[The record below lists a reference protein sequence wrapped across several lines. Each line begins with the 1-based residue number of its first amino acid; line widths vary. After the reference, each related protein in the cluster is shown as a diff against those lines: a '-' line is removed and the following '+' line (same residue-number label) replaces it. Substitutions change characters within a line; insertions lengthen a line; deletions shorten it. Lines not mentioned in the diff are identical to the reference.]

1 MGETQPGLEPRAAFA
16 ERFSLLYAQAGNPTL
31 ARVAASVTRARFPDE
46 QGRPMRVSVQRV
58 SDWRRG
64 TNVPARFGPLSAVL
78 QILIGEA
85 RKKRPQPVVEDL
97 YDLEVW
103 QSVWEDA
110 LASPAAAA
118 ETAEEDAAEAAGTE
132 SGVCPYRGLAAFREE
147 DAAWFF
153 GRRRST
159 TALLERITGA
169 AHAGGIVML
178 VGPSGAGKSSL
189 LQAGLGASIL
199 RGRLP
204 VEASNR
210 WPVVVMTPGTDPL
223 AELGRHLPEVA
234 ATLEAGEPPA
244 ERMAGRIS
252 DAIAAYGRRAGG
264 PRARTVLVV
273 DQFEEAFT
281 LCEDERRRRLFI
293 HALSVASGRDAARA
307 LVVLGVR
314 ADFYARCLDY
324 PVLASALQHRQMVLG
339 PMAPDELREAVLGPA
354 KAAGLQV
361 EPGLPELILRD
372 LSISG
377 EPAEAEVTYD
387 AGALPLLS
395 HSLLATWQRRR
406 GGKLTVA
413 GYRNAGGIQGAV
425 ATTAERSW
433 ADLSPTGR
441 VAARRMLLRLVRVG
455 KDTRDTRRRAT
466 RDELVEQAEDSAA
479 ASAALE
485 VLAKARL
492 VMLDAGTVELTHE
505 ALLYAWP
512 RLRDWIEQD
521 RAGNLLRQRLEEDAS
536 IWDDEGRDSSL
547 LYRGVRLE
555 AARQWVRSDGLVGL
569 TAVARE
575 FLTRSGRQWR
585 RTSWIRRAAI
595 AAISAFALLAV
606 GGTIVAIDQRDDA
619 LFEQLLA
626 QTDRMQQPDPSL
638 SAQLALAADQLR
650 PGDGR
655 ARARLLSTQDVPLA
669 MPLSGHVGAVYLT
682 SFSPDGR
689 TLATTGFDRT
699 VRLWDVHDRSRP
711 VPLGAPLRGHTSWV
725 TSAVFSPDGR
735 TLATAGDDKTV
746 RLWDV
751 GDPAHPRPLGAPLA
765 GRGGTVYLVAFS
777 PDGRTL
783 ATADQ
788 DGTVGL
794 WNLRDLGR
802 PAPLPALT
810 GHAGPVRAVAF
821 SPDGQTLASGS
832 DDKTIRLWNVGDPA
846 HPTPAGSP
854 LAGHADTIHSVAFSP
869 DGRTLASGSED
880 RTIRLWNV
888 ADLDRPI
895 ALQQSLSGHDGSVWS
910 VAFSPDG
917 RILASG
923 SGDGT
928 ARLWTVSD
936 PTRPQP
942 LGQPLAARSGIVYAV
957 AFSPDGL
964 SLATGS
970 DDGTVRLWSAPNRIL
985 IGHSARVIATAFS
998 PDGHQLATAGAD
1010 NTARLWDMR
1019 DPDHP
1024 VGAGPPL
1031 RAGGSVSSVVF
1042 SPDGRL
1048 LAMGSADQ
1056 TASMWDVRD
1065 PGRPRRVGTPLTMNA
1080 GGQVAFSTDGTVLA
1094 TQNEETVQ
1102 LWDVRDPARP
1112 RPQGVIATGH
1122 AGYVTAVRFSPDRRT
1137 LATASFDSTI
1147 RLWDVTDPA
1156 APTALGQPLAGHSG
1170 PVWSAQFS
1178 PDGRTLATAG
1188 GDKTVRLWDVHR
1200 PERPAPLGAPLT
1212 GHTDAVSAVVF
1223 SADGRTLASAGY
1235 DKTIRLWNVAEPA
1248 KPVAALDG
1256 QPLTGHSGVLLALAF
1271 SPDGRSLAAG
1281 GADTNVRIW
1290 KMNRDDAGHRVCSAT
1305 QGALTAAQWDQLL
1318 PRLRYR
1324 RPCADTDQG

>member
-1 MGETQPGLEPRAAFA
+1 M
-16 ERFSLLYAQAGNPTL
+16 
-31 ARVAASVTRARFPDE
+31 AASVTRARFPDE
-46 QGRPMRVSVQRV
+46 QGRPIRVSVQRV

-64 TNVPARFGPLSAVL
+64 INVPARFAQLSAVL
-78 QILIGEA
+78 RILIGEA
-85 RKKRPQPVVEDL
+85 RKRQPQPVVENL
-97 YDLEVW
+97 YDMGDW
-103 QSVWEDA
+103 QSRWEDA
-110 LASPAAAA
+110 LASPAAAQEPA
-118 ETAEEDAAEAAGTE
+118 GEDDADP
-132 SGVCPYRGLAAFREE
+132 GVCPYRGLAAFREE

-159 TALLERITGA
+159 MALLERITDA
-169 AHAGGIVML
+169 ARTGGIVML

-189 LQAGLGASIL
+189 LQAGLGASIMG
-199 RGRLP
+199 GRLP
-204 VEASNR
+204 VEASSR

-234 ATLEAGEPPA
+234 ATLEAGGSPS
-244 ERMAGRIS
+244 AGGIS
-252 DAIAAYGRRAGG
+252 DAIAAHGRRAGG
-264 PRARTVLVV
+264 AGARTVLVV

-281 LCEDERRRRLFI
+281 TCEDERRRRLFI
-293 HALSVASGRDAARA
+293 QALGVASGGAAA
-307 LVVLGVR
+307 PAVVVLGVR
-314 ADFYARCLDY
+314 ADFYARCLDH

-339 PMAPDELREAVLGPA
+339 PMTPAELREAVLGPA
-354 KAAGLQV
+354 TAAGLQM

-372 LSISG
+372 LAISG
-377 EPAEAEVTYD
+377 EPNEAEVGYD

-395 HSLLATWQRRR
+395 HSLLATWQLRR
-406 GGKLTVA
+406 GAKLTVA
-413 GYRNAGGIQGAV
+413 GYRSAGGIQGAV
-425 ATTAERSW
+425 ATTGEQSW
-433 ADLSPTGR
+433 AGLSPTGR
-441 VAARRMLLRLVRVG
+441 AAARRMLLRLVRVG

-479 ASAALE
+479 AAAALE

-536 IWDDEGRDSSL
+536 IWDDEGRDPSL
-547 LYRGVRLE
+547 LYRGMRLE
-555 AARQWVRSDGLVGL
+555 AARHWVRSDGLAGL

-575 FLTRSGRQWR
+575 FITRSGRQRR
-585 RTSWIRRAAI
+585 RTTWIRRSAI

-606 GGTIVAIDQRDDA
+606 GGATVALRQRDDA

-638 SAQLALAADQLR
+638 SAQLALAADRMR

-655 ARARLLSTQDVPLA
+655 AQARLLSTQDVPLA
-669 MPLSGHVGAVYLT
+669 LPLSGHLGAVYLT

-711 VPLGAPLRGHTSWV
+711 VPLGEPLRGHTSWV

-735 TLATAGDDKTV
+735 TLASAGDDGTV

-751 GDPAHPRPLGAPLA
+751 HDPARPRPLGAPLPA
-765 GRGGTVYLVAFS
+765 GGGTIYLVAFS

-783 ATADQ
+783 ATANQ
-788 DGTVGL
+788 DRTVGR
-794 WNLRDLGR
+794 WDLRDPGR
-802 PAPLPALT
+802 PVPLPALT
-810 GHAGPVRAVAF
+810 GHTGPVRAVAF
-821 SPDGQTLASGS
+821 SPDGRTLASGS
-832 DDKTIRLWNVGDPA
+832 DDKTVRLWNVGDPA
-846 HPTPAGSP
+846 RSGPAGSP
-854 LAGHADTIHSVAFSP
+854 LVGHADTIHSVAFSP

-895 ALQQSLSGHDGSVWS
+895 PLRQSLSGHDGSVWS

-917 RILASG
+917 RVLASG

-928 ARLWTVSD
+928 ARLWTVGD
-936 PTRPQP
+936 PSRPQP

-957 AFSPDGL
+957 AFSPDGF
-964 SLATGS
+964 SVATGS
-970 DDGTVRLWSAPNRIL
+970 DDGTVRLWSAPARTL
-985 IGHSARVIATAFS
+985 IGHSARVLSTAFR
-998 PDGHQLATAGAD
+998 PDGHLLASAGAD
-1010 NTARLWDMR
+1010 DTVRLWDVR
-1019 DPDHP
+1019 DPGHP
-1024 VGAGPPL
+1024 VAAGPPL

-1056 TASMWDVRD
+1056 TASLWDVRD
-1065 PGRPRRVGTPLTMNA
+1065 PGRPRRVGTPLTVNA
-1080 GGQVAFSTDGTVLA
+1080 GGQAAFSTDGTILA

-1102 LWDVRDPARP
+1102 LWDVRDPAHP
-1112 RPQGVIATGH
+1112 RTRAVIATGH
-1122 AGYVTAVRFSPDRRT
+1122 AGYLTAVRFGSDRRT
-1137 LATASFDSTI
+1137 LATASFDGTI

-1156 APTALGQPLAGHSG
+1156 APAALGPPLAGHSG
-1170 PVWSAQFS
+1170 PVWSAEFS

-1188 GDKTVRLWDVHR
+1188 GDKTVRLWDVRR
-1200 PERPAPLGAPLT
+1200 PGRPAPLGAPLT
-1212 GHTDAVSAVVF
+1212 GHTDAVSTLAF

-1235 DKTIRLWNVAEPA
+1235 DKTIRLWNVADPAEPA
-1248 KPVAALDG
+1248 AALGG
-1256 QPLTGHSGVLLALAF
+1256 QPLTGHSGVLLTLAF

-1281 GADTNVRIW
+1281 GADTNVRLW
-1290 KMNRDDAGHRVCSAT
+1290 ETDRDEAERRVCST
-1305 QGALTAAQWDQLL
+1305 TRGVLTAPQWDQLL
-1318 PRLRYR
+1318 PRLGYR
-1324 RPCADTDQG
+1324 QPCADDHRG